1 MFKVLVIALLALSC
15 RGEYELKNPYS
26 YKKSEKEYFNSYLS
40 DEKSKTEVTLVNTG
54 YPIEINL
61 LSNETFKYKLDVLG
75 EGEGS
80 WSYEDGYL
88 KLYAERELFVMKMLL
103 NQADGIEHPILE
115 FRDRFGPNFLEMEAI
130 R

>member
-75 EGEGS
+75 EGEGC